1 MPSIVKDDDAAG
13 QRPAGAGDTSL
24 PARGGHPRGRRLA
37 SYCDRV
43 CRAAQRGE
51 PGPAAGGRRWAW
63 SASVTGW
70 TASIRLGESPR
81 RPPAARD
88 WLADQR
94 LARFEQREPGDRHV
108 HREDERH
115 GLAEIVVDP
124 PSQPHGSTIAP
135 KSSSISMI
143 AAASRAT
150 SVPRLPFAT
159 PICSSV
165 AGDCPIRPTSVR
177 GPVVRTRASPLSH
190 VMS

>member
-43 CRAAQRGE
+43 CRAARRAGT
-51 PGPAAGGRRWAW
+51 GGRLWAW

-70 TASIRLGESPR
+70 TASIRLGESP
-81 RPPAARD
+81 PPAARD
-88 WLADQR
+88 CLADQR

-124 PSQPHGSTIAP
+124 PSQPHGSTIAL

-165 AGDCPIRPTSVR
+165 AGDCPIRPSSVR

>member
-51 PGPAAGGRRWAW
+51 PGPAAGFGPGRQASRDGRR
-63 SASVTGW
+63 VFGW
-70 TASIRLGESPR
+70 GNPP
-81 RPPAARD
+81 PPARD
-88 WLADQR
+88 CLADQR

-165 AGDCPIRPTSVR
+165 AGDCPIRPSSVR